1 MVNTERV
8 LIGLLHSSLSEQV
21 LIRGWIYRL
30 RELAKTTFII
40 LKDCSGEIQCVADPA
55 YTRALFLK
63 LDEPVEI
70 KGCVKPDS
78 RSRSGFE
85 IEVTDI
91 CVLNRVTHLLP
102 FNSSSDIS
110 EIGIDTILAYRPLSL
125 RNHSVGD
132 IFRIQAAVLHYF
144 RQFLWEK
151 HFTEIVTSKI
161 VSSETEG
168 GTNLFEIKYFERSA
182 YLAQSPQFYKEQ
194 GVAGLER
201 VFETGHVYR
210 AEPHASSRHLTEY
223 YSLDLELGF
232 IEQSEEVIQLEKE
245 LLTYIFEML
254 NENYAEI
261 IKRYRTKLLPKM
273 INVPI
278 WEFEECL
285 ERLNQSYGRTDLV
298 DDLDPE
304 AERQLCQLAESETGI
319 SALFVIGFPLSA
331 RPFYTYP
338 RGNNGAS
345 QSFDFLFEGIEIT
358 TGGQRLHKR
367 EDLEQALRKRAINP
381 SMFESHLQMFDMG
394 MPPHGGLAIGL
405 ERLTSRILNLPNIR
419 QATLYP
425 RDRYR
430 ISP

>member
-1 MVNTERV
+1 LRKQH
-8 LIGLLHSSLSEQV
+8 LLFLKIVAVKFSVSRSQRTRDREAQAVPSLS
-21 LIRGWIYRL
+21 L
-30 RELAKTTFII
+30 
-40 LKDCSGEIQCVADPA
+40 S
-55 YTRALFLK
+55 LK

-70 KGCVKPDS
+70 QGWVKPDS

-85 IEVTDI
+85 IEVSELR
-91 CVLNRVTHLLP
+91 VFNRVSHLLP

-110 EIGIDTILAYRPLSL
+110 EVGIDTVLAYCPLSL
-125 RNHSVGD
+125 RNPSVGD
-132 IFRIQAAVLHYF
+132 IFKIQAAILHYF
-144 RQFLWEK
+144 RQFLWER

-161 VSSETEG
+161 VSSGTEG

-232 IEQSEEVIQLEKE
+232 IEQPEEVIQLEKE

-254 NENYAEI
+254 NEKYADI
-261 IKRYRTKLLPKM
+261 LAKYRTKPLQTM
-273 INVPI
+273 MNIPI
-278 WEFEECL
+278 WEFQECL
-285 ERLNQSYGRTDLV
+285 ERLNKSYNRTDLV

-304 AERQLCQLAESETGI
+304 AERQLCQLAESETGV
-319 SALFVIGFPLSA
+319 SAVFVIGFPLSA
-331 RPFYTYP
+331 RPFYTCP
-338 RGNNGAS
+338 RGNDGAS
-345 QSFDFLFEGIEIT
+345 QSFDLLFEGIEIT

-367 EDLEQALRKRAINP
+367 EDLEQALHKRAIAP
-381 SMFESHLQMFDMG
+381 SLFENHLQMFDMG

-405 ERLTSRILNLPNIR
+405 ERLTARILNLPNIR